1 MIKSIDHIIIHTP
14 DAKQTLQEIEE
25 AFGLKAYVPITDYGY
40 FTSAIV
46 RFGNTDIE
54 LLEMGDKKDFKPYLY
69 GLALEG
75 HKEPWALLEDLN
87 AQKIAHTLP
96 FTTRPKNSFL
106 SWTTLS
112 LKGLLDNPTP
122 TAYGLSSKNF
132 FTTKIAKF
140 FDWLFSKDAIAK
152 AMIKDIGESAVF
164 FVNYHDDFKKPQMD
178 IETLSINAIM
188 IERISSNDKWEMLGQ
203 PSDGGSPKL
212 AFIESDKNRLSHIVL
227 NSDKEGALFI
237 GDVKFVFKK

>member
-46 RFGNTDIE
+46 RFGNSDIE

-75 HKEPWALLEDLN
+75 HKEPWELLEDLN

-96 FTTRPKNSFL
+96 FTTSPKNSSL

-132 FTTKIAKF
+132 LTTKVAKF

-164 FVNYHDDFKKPQMD
+164 FVKYHDDLKKPPTNMD
-178 IETLSINAIM
+178 SVSIKTIV
-188 IERISSNDKWEMLGQ
+188 IERTKSNDNWQRLGQ
-203 PSDGGSPKL
+203 PKDENSPKL
-212 AFIESDKNRLSHIVL
+212 TFIESEKNKLSHIVL
-227 NSDKEGALFI
+227 NSDKEGELFI
-237 GDVKFVFKK
+237 GDVKFVLVS